1 QNEDTFFQTL
11 YQEVMMLVAISAIHQ
26 QSGTEIGLL
35 YALFFTV
42 LALFELG
49 IELFALINFCVT
61 FLGKL

>member
-1 QNEDTFFQTL
+1 MKILFQTL

-26 QSGTEIGLL
+26 QSDTEIGLL
-35 YALFFTV
+35 YVLFFTV

>member
-1 QNEDTFFQTL
+1 
-11 YQEVMMLVAISAIHQ
+11 MKLVAISAIHQ

>member
-1 QNEDTFFQTL
+1 
-11 YQEVMMLVAISAIHQ
+11 MLVAISAIHQ
-26 QSGTEIGLL
+26 QSGTETGLL